1 MATIQAT
8 VNTRL
13 LTKASRLFTG
23 TLQGRVIEILQ
34 NARRAGATEVTITNQ
49 VPGTESQEQQGL
61 VTIHDNGRGIDDF
74 AKLLDL
80 GGSGWDEALEASED
94 PAGVGIFCLAPRR
107 VTIRSQGKMVAIEGT
122 GWTGSPVEIR
132 DDAEPVQGTVLCF
145 EDEPWNTAAVER
157 HAVYTGMQVTVDG
170 QACPKE
176 SFVSDRVTAYPELG
190 CRIEVRESPD
200 LDAWHRSCAPGG
212 HYCDNVLVSF
222 HGQIVALCHHPIE
235 EHALHYLIEMTG
247 EATGIRLMLPAR
259 TCLVENEAFES
270 LKQAL
275 ELEAFRYL
283 QRRGHHRLPYQAYL
297 RARELGVELPE
308 AEPTYQIGLLGCC
321 DAPEPVKVVMPDGFS
336 LDQCYRLDPHSEGD
350 ESDEVNL
357 HLLAALG
364 KFERPFV
371 PVEIRSCYDGY
382 SWAKLPMIG
391 KVKVSVGK
399 LIHEDCLGSGELTC
413 VRALTITAHASDG
426 QIFSSPACMAM
437 AAEPSKDSPEWATDC
452 VLVTPKA
459 EGRLSPSEIW
469 HHLGGWSDE
478 GDTYATQAF
487 DFEQELNRFWAD
499 VVGPDEHLRQSILA
513 CLAAI
518 RPKWSSVTI
527 SAKGI
532 VTIRRKNGSRKILK
546 PPQRA

>member
-23 TLQGRVIEILQ
+23 TLHGRVIEILQ
-34 NARRAGATEVTITNQ
+34 NARRAGATAVTITNHD
-49 VPGTESQEQQGL
+49 GL
-61 VTIHDNGRGIDDF
+61 VTVHDNGRGIDDF

-107 VTIRSQGKMVAIEGT
+107 VTIRSQGRMATIEGD
-122 GWTGSPVEIR
+122 GWTGAPVAIH
-132 DDAEPVQGTVLCF
+132 DDPEPLPDTVLCF
-145 EDEPWNTAAVER
+145 EDEPWNSSAVNPN
-157 HAVYTGMQVTVDG
+157 AVFCGMQVTVDG
-170 QACPKE
+170 EACPKKL
-176 SFVSDRVTAYPELG
+176 FLSDPATTHTELG
-190 CRIEVRESPD
+190 CRIEVREAQD
-200 LDAWHRSCAPGG
+200 LDVWHRSCTRGIPYG
-212 HYCDNVLVSF
+212 DNVLVSF
-222 HGQIVALCHHPIE
+222 HGQMVALSHHPVDE
-235 EHALHYLIEMTG
+235 PGLHYLVELTG
-247 EATGIRLMLPAR
+247 EPTGVRLMLPAR

-283 QRRGHHRLPYQAYL
+283 QRRSHHRLPYQEYL
-297 RARELGVELPE
+297 RARERGIDLPE
-308 AEPTYQIGLLGCC
+308 AEPTYQVGLLGGG
-321 DAPEPVKVVMPDGFS
+321 DPPDPVEVVMPKDIP
-336 LDQCYRLDPHSEGD
+336 LAQCYRLDPNAEGD
-350 ESDEVNL
+350 ENDEANL

-364 KFERPFV
+364 KFEHPFV
-371 PVEIRSCYDGY
+371 PVDIQPRYDGY
-382 SWAKLPMIG
+382 SWAKLPTIG
-391 KVKVSVGK
+391 RVDVSVGEQ
-399 LIHEDCLGSGELTC
+399 LYESCLWSGMLTC
-413 VRALTITAHASDG
+413 VRSLTITAHASDG
-426 QIFSSPACMAM
+426 QIFSSPVCMAM
-437 AAEPSKDSPEWATDC
+437 APELSKDSPEWATDC

-478 GDTYATQAF
+478 GDTYDTQAF

-499 VVGPDEHLRQSILA
+499 VVGPDEHLRQSIVA
-513 CLAAI
+513 SLAAI
-518 RPKWSSVTI
+518 RPKWTSVTI

-546 PPQRA
+546 PPPVARPSCDA